1 MAPRDA
7 PRRPA
12 VKRADSPFAIYG
24 TAAIIAGIVIAWLID
39 APALRFLLSATA
51 IAIGFG
57 LIRRAFRLE

>member
-12 VKRADSPFAIYG
+12 VKRPLAAYG
-24 TAAIIAGIVIAWLID
+24 AVAIIAGIVIALLID

-51 IAIGFG
+51 ITIGFG
-57 LIRRAFRLE
+57 LIRRAFRWE